1 MTLRRESSAGSWLR
15 YELWVGL
22 RYLLS
27 VRDARRPSIITL
39 ISVGAVAVGVMAL
52 IVVLAVHGGF
62 EGDLRSKILASK
74 SHMLVSGEHMGPI
87 DEVTPLLALLDAR
100 DELAG
105 LSPFIETELLLSSPT
120 NYSGVVLRGIDP
132 QRVGSATTLPQTVR
146 EGEFEWLSD
155 PDAAIT
161 AESEQ
166 LERELEDLRG
176 RIERLQR
183 DLATT
188 EGSGATSQKPESPGP
203 EGAAEGS
210 AAPAVAAS
218 QGVVQPES
226 PLDAAG
232 PARRRMRPLPGV
244 GTTTE
249 AWQQGDGGSSSPSTV
264 ARPIP
269 GILIGTEL
277 AEGLGVGVGE
287 IIDLVSPDGP
297 LGPTGP
303 TPMVRRYRVTGIFYS
318 GLYEYDQR
326 MAYVLMEEA
335 RLLLGM
341 GPDEVSGVEIR
352 LSDMDAVDRVR
363 PELQSVLDGAGL
375 GTLEVHDWKQLNES
389 LFSALMLE
397 KVVIGLLVM
406 IIELV
411 ACFAIICV
419 LIMVVLQK
427 GAEIAIL
434 RSMGCTRA
442 GIVMVF
448 VTQGTAIGLLGTL
461 VGLALGLGLV
471 GYATWVGIPLD
482 PEVYYIDQ
490 VPLEIG
496 VLDVVAIVIGAI
508 ASAVLATLYPSVQA
522 AGLEPAAG
530 LRYE

>member
-1 MTLRRESSAGSWLR
+1 VNQPVESSTSAWLR

-22 RYLLS
+22 RYLVS

-87 DEVTPLLALLDAR
+87 AEVTPLLAMLDAR
-100 DELAG
+100 PELEG

-132 QRVGSATTLPQTVR
+132 ERVGSATTLPETVR
-146 EGEFEWLSD
+146 DGQFEWLND
-155 PDAAIT
+155 PDAAISE
-161 AESEQ
+161 ESEQ
-166 LERELEDLRG
+166 LERELTELRD

-183 DLATT
+183 DIAAELPEAQAGSAATDASGT
-188 EGSGATSQKPESPGP
+188 IGAEGSSPNRVV
-203 EGAAEGS
+203 AEGS
-210 AAPAVAAS
+210 ATVAATPTEE
-218 QGVVQPES
+218 V
-226 PLDAAG
+226 PL
-232 PARRRMRPLPGV
+232 RRRMRPLPGV

-249 AWQQGDGGSSSPSTV
+249 QWRQENGAGADEPPAPQT
-264 ARPIP
+264 IP

-277 AEGLGVGVGE
+277 AEGLGVTVGE

-326 MAYVLMEEA
+326 MAYVLMDEA

-341 GPDEVSGVEIR
+341 GPDEVSGVEVR
-352 LSDMDAVDRVR
+352 LADMDAVDLIR
-363 PELQSVLDGAGL
+363 PALQDALNGAGYD
-375 GTLEVHDWKQLNES
+375 GLEVHDWKQLNES

-434 RSMGCTRA
+434 RSMGCTRG
-442 GIVMVF
+442 GIVMIF

-461 VGLALGLGLV
+461 VGLALGLALV

-496 VLDVVAIVIGAI
+496 VMDVVAIVVGAI